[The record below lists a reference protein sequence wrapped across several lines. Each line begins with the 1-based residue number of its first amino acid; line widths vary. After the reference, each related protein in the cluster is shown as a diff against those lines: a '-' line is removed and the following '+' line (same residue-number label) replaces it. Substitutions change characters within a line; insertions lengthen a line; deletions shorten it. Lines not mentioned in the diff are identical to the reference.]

1 VAIVVVGGGAI
12 GLQVAGRLA
21 LGGVECAL
29 LARPSGVAALTA
41 TPLRLALPDGMREV
55 RVAAAAE
62 PDELPAPC
70 RRPDLA
76 VLCVKGYDT
85 VGAIATL
92 RRLEPRLILTLQ
104 NGIGNEERL
113 AEAFGA
119 PRVIAGAIT
128 TSVETRGPSEI
139 VVTKAGGVGLSAL
152 DPATDLAPWAA
163 AFRAA
168 VFPVKLYSDHR
179 AMKWSKALLNML
191 GNAQA
196 AILDMTVP
204 QIYADARLLD
214 LDIRAA
220 REALAVMAT
229 MGARPVN
236 LPGYPAATVATLARF
251 TPDALLRPLLRR
263 LVGGGRG
270 GKDPSLLRDL
280 RAGRTR
286 SEGEQLYGAVATEA
300 AARGVPAPVN
310 AALWRILGGIVRG
323 ETPWEAYRGKPE
335 RLLQEIRG
343 NLVSPGL
350 S

>member
-1 VAIVVVGGGAI
+1 MAIVVVGGGAI

-21 LGGVECAL
+21 LGGIESAL
-29 LARPSGVAALTA
+29 LARPSGVDALAAG
-41 TPLRLALPDGMREV
+41 PLRISSPDGAREV
-55 RVAAAAE
+55 RIEAAAS
-62 PDELPAPC
+62 PADLLGPY

-85 VGAIATL
+85 PGAIETL
-92 RRLEPRLILTLQ
+92 RALAPRLLLTLQ

-113 AEAFGA
+113 VAAFG
-119 PRVIAGAIT
+119 PTRVIAGAIT
-128 TSVETRGPSEI
+128 TSVEAPGPTEI
-139 VVTKAGGVGLSAL
+139 VITKAGGVGLAPV
-152 DPATDLAPWAA
+152 DPATDLGPWAA
-163 AFRAA
+163 AFTAA
-168 VFPVKLYSDHR
+168 GFPVKTYGDYR

-196 AILDMTVP
+196 AILDMQVP

-214 LDIRAA
+214 LDLAAA
-220 REALAVMAT
+220 REALAVMAR

-236 LPGYPAATVATLARF
+236 LPGYPAATVAALARF
-251 TPDALLRPLLRR
+251 LPGPALRPLMRR

-280 RAGRTR
+280 RAGRKR
-286 SEGEQLYGAVATEA
+286 SEGEQLYGAVAAEA

-323 ETPWEAYRGKPE
+323 EIAWGEYRGKPE
-335 RLLQEIRG
+335 RLLAEVGR
-343 NLVSPGL
+343 
-350 S
+350 

>member
-1 VAIVVVGGGAI
+1 MAIVVVGGGAI

-21 LGGVECAL
+21 LGGVESAL
-29 LARPSGVAALTA
+29 LARPGGVRALA
-41 TPLRLALPDGMREV
+41 DAPLRIRFPDGPREV

-62 PDELPAPC
+62 PADLPPRC

-85 VGAIATL
+85 PGAIATL
-92 RRLEPRLILTLQ
+92 QSLGPRLVLTLQ

-119 PRVIAGAIT
+119 PRVLAGAIT
-128 TSVETRGPSEI
+128 TSVEPAGPTEI
-139 VVTKAGGVGLSAL
+139 VITKAGGVGLAAL
-152 DPATDLAPWAA
+152 DPAAELGPWAA

-168 VFPVKLYSDHR
+168 GFPVKTYGDYR

-196 AILDMTVP
+196 AILDMPVP
-204 QIYADARLLD
+204 QIYADPRLLD
-214 LDIRAA
+214 LDMRAA
-220 REALAVMAT
+220 REALAVMAH

-236 LPGYPAATVATLARF
+236 LPGYPAGTIAAVARIA
-251 TPDALLRPLLRR
+251 PAPLLRPLLRR

-280 RAGRTR
+280 RAGRDR
-286 SEGEQLYGAVATEA
+286 SEGEQLYGAVAAEA

-310 AALWRILGGIVRG
+310 AALWRVLGGIVRG
-323 ETPWEAYRGKPE
+323 EIPWDEFRGQPD
-335 RLLQEIRG
+335 RLLAAVDG
-343 NLVSPGL
+343 
-350 S
+350 